1 MSQCAMGVARAGGGD
16 ATVIVTKPDG
26 AKRALYFQMGTA
38 IGADTSQADG
48 YGEFSAEKENDLT
61 MIRVGEERY
70 EIPDA
75 VIFGG

>member
-1 MSQCAMGVARAGGGD
+1 MGVARAGGGD
-16 ATVIVTKPDG
+16 ATVIITKPGG

-48 YGEFSAEKENDLT
+48 YSEFRAEKENDLS
-61 MIRVGEERY
+61 MIRVGDERY

-75 VIFGG
+75 VLFGG